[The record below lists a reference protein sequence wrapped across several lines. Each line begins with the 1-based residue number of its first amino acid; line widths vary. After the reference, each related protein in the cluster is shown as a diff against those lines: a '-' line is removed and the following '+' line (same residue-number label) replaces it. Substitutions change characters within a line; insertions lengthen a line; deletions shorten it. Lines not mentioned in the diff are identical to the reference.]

1 MKAELFFEKLFTE
14 EMYLVPECGN
24 YIYRSVPT
32 KPYGWNVWR
41 KTIGGGKE
49 QPYDW
54 KELKKGMIT
63 LNSIR
68 IWYQTIKVES
78 CRQNLLKN

>member
-24 YIYRSVPT
+24 YIYHSVPK
-32 KPYGWNVWR
+32 KPYGWDVWR
-41 KTIGGGKE
+41 KSIGGGEE

-54 KELKKGMIT
+54 KEDVGVGCWWEAVMMHFPVTKERYDNFK
-63 LNSIR
+63 
-68 IWYQTIKVES
+68 
-78 CRQNLLKN
+78 

>member
-32 KPYGWNVWR
+32 KPYGWDVWR
-41 KTIGGGKE
+41 VCEDQWT
-49 QPYDW
+49 W
-54 KELKKGMIT
+54 
-63 LNSIR
+63 
-68 IWYQTIKVES
+68 
-78 CRQNLLKN
+78 

>member
-1 MKAELFFEKLFTE
+1 MKAELFFEKLFTK

-41 KTIGGGKE
+41 KTIGGGEE

-54 KELKKGMIT
+54 KEDVGIGCWLEAVMMRFPVSKERYDNFK
-63 LNSIR
+63 
-68 IWYQTIKVES
+68 
-78 CRQNLLKN
+78 